1 MQTKRKA
8 LPALPR
14 GKGRCEK
21 CVEAFIRS
29 FILPRLPGF
38 VQWATGAV
46 GCSIF
51 WTHGVYWSMHM
62 QRFNAPLFAVGVLL
76 IAVSAHMEVKHNENV

>member
-1 MQTKRKA
+1 MHNKKRRPV
-8 LPALPR
+8 LQHHG
-14 GKGRCEK
+14 GKGK
-21 CVEAFIRS
+21 TFAT
-29 FILPRLPGF
+29 ILHHVPDF

-51 WTHGVYWSMHM
+51 WTHGVYWAMHM

-76 IAVSAHMEVKHNENV
+76 IAVSARMEVKHN

>member
-1 MQTKRKA
+1 MRQNKSAAVA
-8 LPALPR
+8 LQR
-14 GKGRCEK
+14 HGGREK
-21 CVEAFIRS
+21 HLDN
-29 FILPRLPGF
+29 ILQHLPGF

-51 WTHGVYWSMHM
+51 WTHGVYWAMHM